1 MRLQKINAIDQAVT
15 DFIFA
20 GQPHKTLPRL
30 RTILFLLEEEG
41 LDGVDRA
48 RAYYDAYGIALM
60 SDDTARARLFAER
73 AYVIWQEIEG
83 NDSPTTLK
91 VEQCIAALPRNN
103 ARLTSATNIE
113 CWLWLLPEHRR
124 VTAVQLRPPPITC
137 MSSALNWQRLIN
149 SLPLE
154 LRQQAQSDARACHIR
169 GRAGQKVSGDG
180 GVMERL

>member
-48 RAYYDAYGIALM
+48 LAYYDAYGIALM

-103 ARLTSATNIE
+103 ARLTSATNI
-113 CWLWLLPEHRR
+113 
-124 VTAVQLRPPPITC
+124 
-137 MSSALNWQRLIN
+137 
-149 SLPLE
+149 
-154 LRQQAQSDARACHIR
+154 
-169 GRAGQKVSGDG
+169 
-180 GVMERL
+180 